1 MPIDIGLF
9 LVGYLASILVIA
21 ALTQHGRIPT
31 WARPGLTVWCQ
42 PAIGTIQLALHA
54 RRLRP

>member
-1 MPIDIGLF
+1 MLAE
-9 LVGYLASILVIA
+9 LLVVGYLASILAIA
-21 ALTQHGRIPT
+21 TLTQHGRIPAV
-31 WARPGLTVWCQ
+31 ARSGLAVWCQ